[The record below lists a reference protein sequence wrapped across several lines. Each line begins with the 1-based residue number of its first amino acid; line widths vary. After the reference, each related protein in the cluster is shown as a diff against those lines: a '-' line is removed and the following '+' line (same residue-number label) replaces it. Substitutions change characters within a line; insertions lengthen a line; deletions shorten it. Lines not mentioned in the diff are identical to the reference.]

1 MAYLTYLGA
10 AAGSPSEIE
19 LETKP
24 QYEQGRQIVAQSGCL
39 ACHAIGENG
48 SHGGLGPDLTEIG
61 SMVPRLAI
69 KRSVAVGPGIMP
81 AYEDLGEK
89 KLNQVA
95 DYLASLD

>member
-1 MAYLTYLGA
+1 MKLLLTASLLTLAWPPGIA
-10 AAGSPSEIE
+10 FADDAVTVLTI
-19 LETKP
+19 
-24 QYEQGRQIVAQSGCL
+24 AQDHGCL

-48 SHGGLGPDLTEIG
+48 SHGGLGPDLPEIR